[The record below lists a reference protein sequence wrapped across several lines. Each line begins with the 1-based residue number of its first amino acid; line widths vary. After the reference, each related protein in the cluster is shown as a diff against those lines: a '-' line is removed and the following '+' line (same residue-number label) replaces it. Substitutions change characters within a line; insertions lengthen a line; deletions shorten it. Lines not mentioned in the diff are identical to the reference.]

1 MRGQRGIINHD
12 HIYAFR
18 LKGIVSKQKSLHN
31 FFFPKA
37 SLGIKNIFSVKIYYV
52 SFFSKAI

>member
-31 FFFPKA
+31 FFPKA
-37 SLGIKNIFSVKIYYV
+37 SLGIKNIFFVKIYYV
-52 SFFSKAI
+52 SFF